1 MKSILLN
8 IDFLFPWDEVYW
20 RRKEQGIFCR
30 ELYIVLLSMLC
41 YLVKGV
47 NVLFSPFKLWS
58 EEPQGDDML
67 TLGTTVC
74 ISPVVFSRPKF
85 INHPKMYRSIWD
97 QGTNLS
103 NHLDYT
109 EDFRSKFHDFSSGTQ
124 SKNSQYLATSSV
136 GGDCHLTPPHLE
148 WSTSHETIYTILVCI
163 TSVMDQFLLPE
174 ITYPSIHPSCTPY
187 FLIYLWVPHCHW
199 QIVEGSYRRYHNF
212 TPPKYKT
219 QLIE

>member
-103 NHLDYT
+103 NNLDYT

-148 WSTSHETIYTILVCI
+148 WSTSHETIYTGMHHFSHGSISPAWNNL
-163 TSVMDQFLLPE
+163 
-174 ITYPSIHPSCTPY
+174 SIHPSILHPVLSHISVGATLPLTNCGGVLPS
-187 FLIYLWVPHCHW
+187 LP
-199 QIVEGSYRRYHNF
+199 
-212 TPPKYKT
+212 
-219 QLIE
+219 